1 MNSTNANK
9 DDLMKMKADGGKAWA
24 VQSLGDWPHPH
35 DQDQS
40 TDNQVECENIFQSK
54 RLAIFLFWIFG
65 FKVVSEYIT
74 SFQLRSLILPQVFK
88 RKM

>member
-1 MNSTNANK
+1 
-9 DDLMKMKADGGKAWA
+9 MKMKADGGKAWA

-35 DQDQS
+35 DQDQDQS

-54 RLAIFLFWIFG
+54 HLAIFLLWIFAS
-65 FKVVSEYIT
+65 KVVSQYIT